1 MFNWK
6 KSLLSVFMI
15 TLLSGLAFSAS
26 QPVVAEL
33 ITATW

>member
-6 KSLLSVFMI
+6 KRLLSVFMI
-15 TLLSGLAFSAS
+15 TLLSGLAVSDP